1 MWLKT
6 LLVTLLVP
14 PENLAVAV
22 LAGVLL
28 WPLWPRFSRWLA
40 GIAAALLVILSLPA
54 VSGTLIWS
62 LEQGLP
68 LTPPADK
75 PPGAIVILSAELT
88 RTAGP
93 HPGVVVGPL
102 TLERMRAGAELARRT
117 HLPVL
122 VSGGSAGSDVPPL
135 AAVMRDAMARDF
147 LLPVRWTEDRSVDTW
162 QNARDSAAILRA
174 NGITSIYLVTHAW
187 HERRAL
193 IAFRATGLTVTAAPV
208 LLDRPSMLV
217 FEDFLPRARSWLE
230 SYYALHEWIG
240 CLWYS
245 L

>member
-1 MWLKT
+1 M
-6 LLVTLLVP
+6 
-14 PENLAVAV
+14 AI

-28 WPLWPRFSRWLA
+28 WRVWPRFSRWLI
-40 GIAAALLVILSLPA
+40 GAAALLLLVLSMPA
-54 VSGTLIWS
+54 VSSTLLWT

-68 LTPPADK
+68 LTPPAAH

-93 HPGVVVGPL
+93 HPGAVVGPL
-102 TLERMRAGAELARRT
+102 SLERLRAGAELARRT

-122 VSGGSAGSDVPPL
+122 VSGGSAGSDVPTL
-135 AAVMRDAMARDF
+135 AALLSATMQRDF
-147 LLPVRWTEDRSVDTW
+147 NVPVRWTEDRSLDTW

-174 NGITSIYLVTHAW
+174 SGITSIYLVTHAW

-208 LLDRPSMLV
+208 LLNRLPTPV
-217 FEDFLPRARSWLE
+217 WEDFLPRARAWLE

-240 CLWYS
+240 CVWYS

>member
-1 MWLKT
+1 MLLKP
-6 LLVTLLVP
+6 LLVPFLVP
-14 PENLAVAV
+14 PENLTLTI

-28 WPLWPRFSRWLA
+28 WRWYPRFSRWVI
-40 GIAAALLVILSLPA
+40 GISALLLLLLALPA
-54 VSGTLIWS
+54 VSGTLLWS

-68 LTPPADK
+68 LTPPADR

-88 RTAGP
+88 RTDGA
-93 HPGVVVGPL
+93 HPGAVVGPL
-102 TLERMRAGAELARRT
+102 TLERLTAGVLLARQT
-117 HLPVL
+117 HLPIL
-122 VSGGSAGSDVPPL
+122 VSGGKAGAGMPRL
-135 AAVMRDAMARDF
+135 APTMRDAALQDF
-147 LLPVRWTEDRSVDTW
+147 QMPVRWVEDQSRDTW

-208 LLDRPSMLV
+208 LLNRLPTPTLG
-217 FEDFLPRARSWLE
+217 DFLPHATAWIT